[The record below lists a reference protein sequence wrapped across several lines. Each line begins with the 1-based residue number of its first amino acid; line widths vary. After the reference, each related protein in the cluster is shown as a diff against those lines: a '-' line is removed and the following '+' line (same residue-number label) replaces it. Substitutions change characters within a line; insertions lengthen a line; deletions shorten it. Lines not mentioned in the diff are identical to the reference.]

1 MYLMSNTEN
10 RKSKNSG
17 FFSSISSTIKHG
29 PTLQIT
35 ILVAFASLLVATVL
49 IIIGYTYR
57 QNTTA
62 VLNISEQLINQ
73 ATDTVMERTTSH
85 LSPAALLAQTSANI
99 PNLNPANITTNEEL
113 EAYGMELLRL
123 YPQLSGFFIG
133 NEEGD
138 FLFTKRFP
146 DSSIGTQIIE
156 RNGIS
161 STRTWTYRDPDDNVT
176 EVEVTPGVDY
186 DPRLRPWYEGAAA
199 SGDQFWTDIYIFFT
213 DQKPGITAAYPIM
226 DASGKTVAVVG
237 IDVALEELSRFLE
250 AQEVGQNGLVFIVNS
265 KGEIVAF
272 PGGNLAMA
280 EGDSFRPMQVTEMK
294 NQAIVDAFAE
304 FEDVGNG
311 RFTIDSSGQRYIG
324 SFTPFPNEF
333 GKDWQIGIVVP
344 EADFIG
350 TIQRTNQISFLM
362 SLAILLLAV
371 AVAVFVARSIS
382 RPIELLT
389 EETAR
394 IKNFELDQET
404 AVHSSI
410 REVAELSQ
418 AITSM
423 KAGLNTFQKYVPAD
437 LVRQLIQT
445 GEGAKLGGQKR
456 ELSVMFTDIA
466 GFTTITEGA
475 DAEVLMEQLS
485 SYLGEV
491 ATIILENNGAV
502 DKFTGDGMLAFWGA
516 PLDNPNHARDACKA
530 AIYCRDRVAELN
542 EAWQENGRY
551 VFPTR
556 ISVTTG
562 EALIGN
568 MGSPQRMNYTLLGD
582 NVNLGS
588 RLEAAN
594 KIYGT
599 QIIVNHETF
608 LQANDLFH
616 FRPLDYVRVRGKT
629 ENILIYELVG
639 EVGKIPTETADFL
652 EQFTQA
658 FAYYMAHQYD
668 AALQIFASLL
678 ENHLDDNVLQ
688 MYMMRCSALQKH
700 PPEDGLTP
708 TVDLESVQSDS
719 ILLE

>member
-1 MYLMSNTEN
+1 MSNIEN
-10 RKSKNSG
+10 HKSKNSG
-17 FFSSISSTIKHG
+17 FFSSISTTIKRG

-73 ATDTVMERTTSH
+73 ATDTVMERTSSH
-85 LSPAALLAQTSANI
+85 LSPAALLAQTSANL
-99 PNLNPANITTNEEL
+99 PALDPANITTNAEL

-123 YPQLSGFFIG
+123 YPQLAGFFIG
-133 NEEGD
+133 NAEGD

-146 DSSIGTQIIE
+146 DGGIGTQIIE

-161 STRTWTYRDPDDNVT
+161 STRTWTYRDPEDNVT
-176 EVEVTPGVDY
+176 SVEVTPGEEY
-186 DPRLRPWYEGAAA
+186 DPRSRPWYEGAAA
-199 SGDQFWTDIYIFFT
+199 SGEQYWTDIYIFFT
-213 DQKPGITAAYPIM
+213 DQKPGITAAYPIT
-226 DASGKTVAVVG
+226 DSAGNTLAVIG

-250 AQEVGQNGLVFIVNS
+250 AQEVGQNGLVFIVNN
-265 KGEIVAF
+265 KGEMVAF
-272 PGGNLAMA
+272 PGKSLAMA
-280 EGDSFRPMQVTEMK
+280 EGDSFRPMQVGEVE

-304 FEDVGNG
+304 FERGGNG
-311 RFTIDSSGQRYIG
+311 RFTITSSGQRYIG
-324 SFTPFPNEF
+324 SFTPFPAEF

-344 EADFIG
+344 ESDFIG

-394 IKNFELDQET
+394 IKNFELDHET
-404 AVHSSI
+404 AVHSAI
-410 REVAELSQ
+410 REVAELSE
-418 AITSM
+418 AITAM

-445 GEGAKLGGQKR
+445 GEEAKLGGQKR
-456 ELSVMFTDIA
+456 KLSVMFTDIA
-466 GFTTITEGA
+466 DFTAITEGA
-475 DAEVLMEQLS
+475 DAEALMEQLS
-485 SYLGEV
+485 AYLGEV

-530 AIYCRDRVAELN
+530 ALDARDRIARLN
-542 EAWQENGRY
+542 DQWSNEGLY

-556 ISVTTG
+556 ISITTG

-599 QIIVNHETF
+599 QIIVNHQTF
-608 LQANDLFH
+608 LQANDAFH

-639 EVGKIPTETADFL
+639 EVGRISAETADFL
-652 EQFTQA
+652 ERFTQA
-658 FAYYMAHQYD
+658 FAHYMAHQYES
-668 AALQIFASLL
+668 ALQIFDALAQ
-678 ENHLDDNVLQ
+678 EQPDDIVLQ
-688 MYMMRCSALQKH
+688 MYLLRCTALQKH
-700 PPEDGLTP
+700 PPESRMTP
-708 TVDLESVQSDS
+708 TMDIDSVSSDF
-719 ILLE
+719 ILH